1 MWQVLAHDACRA
13 CHNQSEQ
20 REVHARVKLLS
31 HDEAEVWQQ
40 FQRGLS
46 TSAIAKTNPKQSWS
60 VSYVSRVLN
69 RAREKITK
77 TLQDHAQSHRLDVES
92 VLDYKGLLI
101 GFDYQAN
108 AQVYICYTMKLGVV
122 VWYSHDSYAGNL
134 CPDCPKQM
142 ECRETLRTIRE
153 EYGIQLRPDEEKLYM
168 TQQSTAIF
176 NKLAAKES
184 PRYQRSVS

>member
-1 MWQVLAHDACRA
+1 MWQGLARDACGP
-13 CHNQSEQ
+13 CHIQSEQ
-20 REVHARVKLLS
+20 REVQTRVKLLS

-46 TSAIAKTNPKQSWS
+46 TSAIAKTNPKLNWS

-77 TLQDHAQSHRLDVES
+77 MLKDHAQSHRLDVES

-101 GFDYQAN
+101 GFDYQADT
-108 AQVYICYTMKLGVV
+108 QVYICYTMKLGVV
-122 VWYSHDSYAGNL
+122 VWYGHDSYAGKL
-134 CPDCPKQM
+134 CPDCPKEA

-168 TQQSTAIF
+168 TQQSTVIF